1 MSSEKGLA
9 DFPVCESV
17 APFIKAVVATGS
29 AQDACRAVHMKGT
42 SANVTLTVNGSDVAF
57 HLPLPG
63 PERRGDL
70 SRPLPPPT
78 LRSGFADDLPGR
90 PG

>member
-1 MSSEKGLA
+1 MSIEKGLS

-42 SANVTLTVNGSDVAF
+42 SANVTLTVNGSDIAF
-57 HLPLPG
+57 HLLKGHTYPISVTKSSSTDVIL
-63 PERRGDL
+63 L
-70 SRPLPPPT
+70 Y
-78 LRSGFADDLPGR
+78 
-90 PG
+90 